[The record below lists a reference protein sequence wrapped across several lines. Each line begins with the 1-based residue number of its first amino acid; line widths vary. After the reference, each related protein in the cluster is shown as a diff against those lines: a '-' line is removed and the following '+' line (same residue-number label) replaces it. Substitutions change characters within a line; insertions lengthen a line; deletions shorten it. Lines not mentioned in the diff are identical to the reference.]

1 MYHVLYMMGGVSH
14 TCCMMPPVSV
24 NVVDPTSNTSS
35 TGTFSINFSAAYV
48 AGKPRDRECTKTS
61 TTGEELLLEK

>member
-48 AGKPRDRECTKTS
+48 AGKPRDRE
-61 TTGEELLLEK
+61 